1 MWSLLIKV
9 ASLGKGA
16 LVVSVAASAVM
27 VSSAD
32 LATGPAHHDTPPA
45 VLAAAATTT
54 KKTELTVPVA
64 KPATTEPQTEKSEK
78 TEPKTEKT
86 EPKTE
91 ETEPKTE
98 KNEKTEPKTE
108 PKTEKTEH
116 SKGHD
121 EIPGVVKECI
131 EKYHALRAQ
140 GDAAS
145 KGDRQSTEAVCK
157 AALELTGLTTAEFWA
172 KFGTHTGPTAP
183 TAPKT
188 EAPTTVRTLE
198 NWIKE
203 CVTKY
208 TIKAPDATEFC
219 RKATLLSGL
228 TSAEFA
234 AKYLHQ
240 TTTGT
245 TTPPVA
251 TPKPVTNTAELSQ
264 LVAKCVQLYT
274 AVLHKTTTDTHAASE
289 ACGIAIRASGL
300 TSAQFAAKYLPTQN

>member
-9 ASLGKGA
+9 ASMGKGA

-27 VSSAD
+27 VSSAE
-32 LATGPAHHDTPPA
+32 LSTAPSHHDTPPA
-45 VLAAAATTT
+45 VTTPEAKT
-54 KKTELTVPVA
+54 PKTEFAVTAPVS
-64 KPATTEPQTEKSEK
+64 KPATTEPKPETDK
-78 TEPKTEKT
+78 TEPKSDKTDKTEKTEKT

-91 ETEPKTE
+91 HGT
-98 KNEKTEPKTE
+98 
-108 PKTEKTEH
+108 
-116 SKGHD
+116 HD
-121 EIPGVVKECI
+121 ENHGVIKECV
-131 EKYHALRAQ
+131 EKYLALRAQ

-145 KGDRQSTEAVCK
+145 RGDRQAVEAVCK
-157 AALELTGLTTAEFWA
+157 AALEQTGLTSAQFWA
-172 KFGTHTGPTAP
+172 KFGPHSEPTTP
-183 TAPKT
+183 TTPKT
-188 EAPTTVRTLE
+188 DSPTTVRTLE

-208 TIKAPDATEFC
+208 TLKAPDAGEFC
-219 RKATLLSGL
+219 RKAIELSGL
-228 TSAEFA
+228 TSSEFA

-240 TTTGT
+240 TTAGT

-274 AVLHKTTTDTHAASE
+274 AVVQKTSTDTHAASE

-300 TSAQFAAKYLPTQN
+300 TSTQFWAKYFPAKI